1 MEQSSVGGAYVRWSD
16 DVRSRYI
23 RFLDYAI
30 NKLMYL
36 PAYEGSGI
44 IFEDEVSDLVE
55 LCEIFEI
62 NIDEVLKEIERGENN
77 FKYLPERKS
86 SLFNIHVFKAVKGK
100 VGKKIREII
109 EKELRPTDPI
119 LEKLEE
125 LKLLNK

>member
-1 MEQSSVGGAYVRWSD
+1 
-16 DVRSRYI
+16 
-23 RFLDYAI
+23 
-30 NKLMYL
+30 MYL

-62 NIDEVLKEIERGENN
+62 NIDEVLKEIEKGENN
-77 FKYLPERKS
+77 FKHLPEKES